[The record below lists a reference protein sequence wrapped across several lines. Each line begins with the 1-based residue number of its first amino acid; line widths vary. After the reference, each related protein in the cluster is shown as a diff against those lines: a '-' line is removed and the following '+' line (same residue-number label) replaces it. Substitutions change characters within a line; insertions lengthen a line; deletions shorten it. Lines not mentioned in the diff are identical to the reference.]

1 MDFTKTSFQELRLVF
16 EEVNLRELLTGILVL
31 LQMKADIRN
40 IDLIKEIH
48 PNVPLTIKTEP
59 TRLK

>member
-1 MDFTKTSFQELRLVF
+1 MF
-16 EEVNLRELLTGILVL
+16 EEVNLRELLTGILIL

-40 IDLIKEIH
+40 LDLIKEIH
-48 PNVPLTIKTEP
+48 PNVPVTIKTEP